1 MVGKYGYA
9 EASVAR
15 ITEEAGV
22 AQGTFYN
29 HFENRQE
36 LLDQLLPKIGIDM
49 VYFIRERT
57 GTAHAARQ
65 EIERFSAFFDFIRE
79 VPEFLRILN
88 EAEYFAPIGYQKH
101 LDNIATAYVRILRRA
116 RQAGAIVDY
125 QRRGVRSHRPH
136 ADGRAR
142 LSEPP
147 LLLRWRQRHGRAR
160 ARHLR
165 LPRSWSRAGCS
176 HRKKAITMTA
186 EGIVLVTGGS
196 RGIGAATAT
205 LLAEQGQRVVITD
218 IAPEPLAGTQAIL
231 WPAPFDV
238 ASESAV
244 VSGIADIE
252 AAHGPITG
260 LVNAAGV
267 FGKMHPIERVR
278 MDQWDREVNIDLR
291 GTFLVARSVGVKM
304 AERRHGAIVNVASV
318 AGMTSGPIHAYTAAK
333 AGVIQITQTLAA
345 EWGRSGVRVNAV
357 SPGFT
362 RTAMLEAGIASGA
375 LNRKL
380 LESPTAM
387 NRLVEPIEVAHA
399 IAWLLSPMSSG
410 VTGINLPVDAGY
422 IAGTT
427 WAAYGGLREAP
438 SAYMRTPA

>member
-1 MVGKYGYA
+1 
-9 EASVAR
+9 
-15 ITEEAGV
+15 
-22 AQGTFYN
+22 
-29 HFENRQE
+29 
-36 LLDQLLPKIGIDM
+36 
-49 VYFIRERT
+49 
-57 GTAHAARQ
+57 
-65 EIERFSAFFDFIRE
+65 
-79 VPEFLRILN
+79 
-88 EAEYFAPIGYQKH
+88 
-101 LDNIATAYVRILRRA
+101 
-116 RQAGAIVDY
+116 
-125 QRRGVRSHRPH
+125 
-136 ADGRAR
+136 
-142 LSEPP
+142 
-147 LLLRWRQRHGRAR
+147 
-160 ARHLR
+160 
-165 LPRSWSRAGCS
+165 
-176 HRKKAITMTA
+176 MTA

-205 LLAEQGQRVVITD
+205 LLAEQGRRVVISD
-218 IAPEPLAGTQAIL
+218 IAPEPLTGTQAIL

-375 LNRKL
+375 LNRKMAGKPDRDEPAGRADRGRAGDRVAAFADEQRRHRNQSTRRRRIYRRHHL
-380 LESPTAM
+380 G
-387 NRLVEPIEVAHA
+387 RLWRLARSTERV
-399 IAWLLSPMSSG
+399 
-410 VTGINLPVDAGY
+410 
-422 IAGTT
+422 
-427 WAAYGGLREAP
+427 
-438 SAYMRTPA
+438 MRTRA